1 MFAGGCL
8 PVARTSVWHLSL
20 EGCLFYEGNCCMAP
34 WVVWSKPLVSSY
46 CKCPGLLVTRDP
58 LTHFRARISLYER
71 HISNDQV
78 HSGQRLLVKS
88 SALHR
93 RLEPHMVLGARGQGQ
108 KAEPLTRNT
117 KFLISQ
123 VEWRCRIRIRFN
135 LTKKKSDIS
144 YNFKWWLKM
153 YSYYRAIYFCFFE
166 RKSYLEA
173 QNENRQKL
181 KLFKLRYVTRPEI
194 LSPCFPRQC

>member
-1 MFAGGCL
+1 
-8 PVARTSVWHLSL
+8 
-20 EGCLFYEGNCCMAP
+20 MAP
-34 WVVWSKPLVSSY
+34 WVVWSKPLVFSY
-46 CKCPGLLVTRDP
+46 SKCPGLLVTRDP
-58 LTHFRARISLYER
+58 LTHFRAPISLYER

-93 RLEPHMVLGARGQGQ
+93 CLEPRMVLGARWQGR

-135 LTKKKSDIS
+135 LTKKKKVTFPTTSSDGWKCIVITEL
-144 YNFKWWLKM
+144 YTFVFLK
-153 YSYYRAIYFCFFE
+153 

-181 KLFKLRYVTRPEI
+181 KLFKLRYVTRPGI